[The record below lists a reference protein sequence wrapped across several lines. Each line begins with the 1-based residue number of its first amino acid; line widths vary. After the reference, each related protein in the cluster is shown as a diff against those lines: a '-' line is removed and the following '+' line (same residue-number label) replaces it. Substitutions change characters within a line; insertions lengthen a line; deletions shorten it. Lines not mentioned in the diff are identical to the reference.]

1 MNDRLNQRELAFVY
15 NRARGK
21 NLKESVYA
29 AGYKAKSDNIASSYG
44 VQLEAKLKIQ
54 KAIEKERLNIFNK
67 ECITTEYVLERLKE
81 VADSGKVE
89 ANKIRALELL
99 GKYLALFKSDI
110 KSEDTEQ
117 RVLNII
123 KLYGKPLNNNG
134 LEEKPNIT

>member
-1 MNDRLNQRELAFVY
+1 
-15 NRARGK
+15 
-21 NLKESVYA
+21 
-29 AGYKAKSDNIASSYG
+29 
-44 VQLEAKLKIQ
+44 
-54 KAIEKERLNIFNK
+54 
-67 ECITTEYVLERLKE
+67 VLERLKE

-123 KLYGKPLNNNG
+123 KLYGKPLNNNE